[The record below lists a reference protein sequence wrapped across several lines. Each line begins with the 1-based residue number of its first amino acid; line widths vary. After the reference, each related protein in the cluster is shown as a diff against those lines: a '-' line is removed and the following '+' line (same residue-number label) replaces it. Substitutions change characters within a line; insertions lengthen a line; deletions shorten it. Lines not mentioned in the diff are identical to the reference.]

1 MRNKVQEAKL
11 ALAAGCLSRIMPVT
25 QRRVLAD
32 QLRGEERDGIADII
46 LRAQDAYD
54 KMPVTYRQDGLGMDA
69 VVHLHYFKGGGDWW
83 ITERD
88 SEWPES
94 GEYDQAFGFCAPFGK
109 DEGEL
114 GYVSLIEAAEAGV
127 ELDLYWTPKT
137 LKECLK

>member
-1 MRNKVQEAKL
+1 MRSKVQEAKL
-11 ALAAGCLSRIMPVT
+11 ALATGCLSRIMPAM

-32 QLRGEERDGIADII
+32 QLRGEEREGIAEII

-54 KMPVTYRQDGLGMDA
+54 NMPLVYSQDGLGMDA
-69 VVHLHYFKGGGDWW
+69 VAHLHYFRGGGDWW

-88 SEWPES
+88 SEWPEP
-94 GEYDQAFGFCAPFGK
+94 GDYDRAFGFCAPFGK
-109 DEGEL
+109 EGGEL

-137 LKECLK
+137 LKECLE